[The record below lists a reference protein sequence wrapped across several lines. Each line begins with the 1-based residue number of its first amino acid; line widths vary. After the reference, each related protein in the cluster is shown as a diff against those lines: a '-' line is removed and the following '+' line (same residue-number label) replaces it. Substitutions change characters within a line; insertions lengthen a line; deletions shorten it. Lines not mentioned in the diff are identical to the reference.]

1 MRKLSD
7 TCISWK
13 LHPPHSMEMTQI
25 SDISMYK
32 RNPWKFQ
39 PLIPTPALKRKQ
51 RTTYPTKDTQV
62 SIFLRKWK
70 AKVRSTFIT
79 ELIEF

>member
-1 MRKLSD
+1 MKEVNYL
-7 TCISWK
+7 
-13 LHPPHSMEMTQI
+13 EMTKI
-25 SDISMYK
+25 SDIGMYK

-62 SIFLRKWK
+62 FIFLTKQK
-70 AKVRSTFIT
+70 TKVRSTFVT
-79 ELIEF
+79 GLIEF